1 MTTNGTTSTST
12 EPLNR
17 YFEAVNTSYD
27 ALVAAAE
34 SGSKHGNAVWSR
46 VLAES
51 RLAQKEALGLS
62 EQVLGKPADPQT
74 YGAVLE
80 ATMKS
85 QERALGFAK
94 LLFEEVSSSSAD
106 ARAALEGVIAA
117 NRTATEAA
125 ADVAKAWGGD
135 NTFADAWRKGVEAMS
150 ASPFAS
156 PFATR

>member
-1 MTTNGTTSTST
+1 MTTNGTTSTGT
-12 EPLNR
+12 EPINR
-17 YFEAVNTSYD
+17 YFEALNASYD

-46 VLAES
+46 VLADS
-51 RLAQKEALGLS
+51 RVAQKEALGLS
-62 EQVLGKPADPQT
+62 EQVAGKPADAQT
-74 YGAVLE
+74 YSALLE

-94 LLFEEVSSSSAD
+94 LLFDEVSSSTAD

-117 NRTATEAA
+117 NRTAAEAA
-125 ADVAKAWGGD
+125 AEVTKVWGGD
-135 NTFADAWRKGVEAMS
+135 STFTDAWRKGVEAMT

-156 PFATR
+156 PFAKR